1 MDPVC
6 IHDEQTSRLKEQV
19 LQVIATI
26 DKRLTIHDFRIV
38 TGPTHTNLIFD
49 VVTPYDFDYS
59 DAGLC
64 ELINRR
70 LKELDDSYCA
80 VIDVD
85 KQMV

>member
-1 MDPVC
+1 MAQ
-6 IHDEQTSRLKEQV
+6 HV
-19 LQVIATI
+19 LSTI
-26 DKRLTIHDFRIV
+26 DERLTLHDFRIV

-70 LKELDDSYCA
+70 LKEQDASYCA
-80 VIDVD
+80 VIEVD
-85 KQMV
+85 KQML